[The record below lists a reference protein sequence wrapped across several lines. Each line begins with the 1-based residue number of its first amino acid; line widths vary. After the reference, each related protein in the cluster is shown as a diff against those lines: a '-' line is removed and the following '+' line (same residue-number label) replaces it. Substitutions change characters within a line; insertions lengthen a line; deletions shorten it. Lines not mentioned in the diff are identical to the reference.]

1 MGAGTDTALVIKQL
15 SGSPAAAAV
24 DTAIRRMRMAILRV
38 SGALGTN
45 TDDAAANTATAE
57 QQLFWTSIPITITAF
72 VYIPNGTITA
82 DANNNAVITLSK
94 RTAAGG
100 SQTTLATITTNVAL
114 GNLVAGQAAVATLTA
129 TSTDLPVAAGSSIAV
144 TNAKGGTGVVLRAG
158 TYVVEYLV
166 D

>member
-1 MGAGTDTALVIKQL
+1 MGVGADTALVIKQL
-15 SGSPAAAAV
+15 SGSPAAASV
-24 DTAIRRMRMAILRV
+24 DTAIRRMRAVTLRV

-57 QQLFWTSIPITITAF
+57 QQIFWTSIPITLTAF

-94 RTAAGG
+94 RTSAGLT
-100 SQTTLATITTNVAL
+100 QTTLATITTNLAL
-114 GNLVAGQAAVATLTA
+114 GNLVAGQAAVGTLTA
-129 TSTDLPVAAGSSIAV
+129 VSTDLPIAAGSSLAV

-158 TYVVEYLV
+158 TYIIEYLV